1 MSVPSC
7 SCDLAALTHGLSV
20 CATVFISCD
29 KLDECHVPEDKTA
42 CSFVCG
48 LPHLCSVRVSIPA
61 VMGVVW
67 LVLTRLDLSR
77 LASSTYISRFVSC

>member
-1 MSVPSC
+1 MLAQGEEQRREGRKCWRKMTSVPSC
-7 SCDLAALTHGLSV
+7 SCDLAAFTHGLSV

-48 LPHLCSVRVSIPA
+48 LPHMC
-61 VMGVVW
+61 
-67 LVLTRLDLSR
+67 
-77 LASSTYISRFVSC
+77 